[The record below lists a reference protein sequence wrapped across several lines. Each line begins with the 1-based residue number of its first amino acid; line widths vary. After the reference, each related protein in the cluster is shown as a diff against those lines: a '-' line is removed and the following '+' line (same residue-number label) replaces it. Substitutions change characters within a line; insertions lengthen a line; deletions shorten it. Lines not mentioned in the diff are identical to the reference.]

1 MFRQHT
7 AEETELIQE
16 GVRRGEGFKEIE
28 RMLRAR
34 RGEFRGVAAEIM
46 GGINVSAVEEAGD
59 VPVCVCVCMYEYI
72 YVYIICICIY
82 IYIYIY
88 V

>member
-34 RGEFRGVAAEIM
+34 RGEFRGVAAEVM

-59 VPVCVCVCMYEYI
+59 VPLSLSLSLSLSVCV
-72 YVYIICICIY
+72 
-82 IYIYIY
+82 
-88 V
+88 

>member
-34 RGEFRGVAAEIM
+34 RGEFRGVAAEVM
-46 GGINVSAVEEAGD
+46 DCINVSAAEDAGH
-59 VPVCVCVCMYEYI
+59 VPLYIMCVCVCV
-72 YVYIICICIY
+72 YVYIR
-82 IYIYIY
+82 
-88 V
+88 